1 MNESE
6 LERLVDLLTYLKKHD
21 DVESELSKKKEPP
34 PGHAA
39 GRRKSEGFTDETQ
52 RRLLTALGSTQREG
66 LTDPAVLQARK
77 DARTSVGSGTPGS
90 DPEETSEI
98 PEIPEG
104 TEDSE
109 GIIDPYKEYGPSGD
123 EFGPRGGQFTTVG
136 DTPVEGK
143 IAPEMGSETSEEPSI
158 PDDSSDDS
166 RILDLIRSSGY
177 TFDDVKQALAS
188 LKRPKETPIHHIIRS
203 DSNDRITKSSES
215 IVLEAFR
222 LLGM

>member
-39 GRRKSEGFTDETQ
+39 GRRKSEGFTD
-52 RRLLTALGSTQREG
+52 
-66 LTDPAVLQARK
+66 
-77 DARTSVGSGTPGS
+77 
-90 DPEETSEI
+90 DPEEI

-109 GIIDPYKEYGPSGD
+109 GIIDPYKDYTPEGD
-123 EFGPRGGQFTTVG
+123 EIGPLGGVFRRLG
-136 DTPVEGK
+136 DTPVEGQ
-143 IAPEMGSETSEEPSI
+143 IAPEMGSETSEGPSI

-203 DSNDRITKSSES
+203 NSNDRMTKSSEA
-215 IVLEAFR
+215 IVLKAFK